1 MSNGTAIQFFDF
13 VRFNETGETQ
23 LLTVFL
29 LSAELT
35 VLGCIFGLGFEWFA
49 GWVKK
54 SLKKS
59 EFVQKS
65 QNKSKKVKE

>member
-1 MSNGTAIQFFDF
+1 VSNGTAIQFFDF

-35 VLGCIFGLGFEWFA
+35 VLGCIFGLGFE
-49 GWVKK
+49 
-54 SLKKS
+54 
-59 EFVQKS
+59 
-65 QNKSKKVKE
+65 